1 MYRKKEADGLNNVQ
15 IALAGNPNCGK
26 TTVFNGLTNSREYV
40 GNRPGVTVEVKSA
53 KLNNRDNVT
62 VLDLPGVYSLSPY
75 TPEEVAARDCIVGRS
90 GGKAPDVILN
100 VADASNIER
109 NLYLTVQLLETGL
122 PLVLMLNMADAAEK
136 KGIIIDEKKLSER
149 LGVSVVKA
157 SAAKGVGL
165 TEASQ
170 LAAEA
175 ASKKIGGTV
184 SFFSEGTEEA
194 LRKIGRII
202 GGKVDAAYLRWYSVK
217 LFERDEMVSKEI
229 RLTLEESERIERIRQ
244 EREKIAD
251 DDSVGIII
259 SERYAFAEKL
269 AKECTVRQKRGEDA
283 SRRLDRIL
291 TGKFT
296 ALPCFGLIMTAV
308 YFLSSGPLGGW
319 LSKATGELVTEGGRR
334 LAGSALDYI
343 GCEQWLKGLICDGI
357 IGGVGTVVG
366 FLPQL
371 AILFLM
377 LALLEDWGYLS
388 RVAFILDRFFRR
400 FGLSGRS
407 FIPMLIATGCGVP
420 AIMSSRTVKDPAQRK
435 ATIITATFMPC
446 GAKLPI
452 ISMVSSMF
460 FGSKWWVAPICY
472 FMGAAAVLLSG
483 LLLKKLKIL
492 GSSGGEFIMELPDYR
507 VPMAKNVLRSLW
519 ENCGGFLKRAGTTI
533 LLASAAIWFLSS
545 FCIGHGGLIYTE
557 DTSRSILRNLGEA
570 LAVFFK
576 PIGFGNWQ
584 AAVASLM
591 GLLAKEELA
600 AVFGVLTGAGGM
612 REVFA
617 GSLEAFSFLIF
628 NLLCAPCIAAV
639 SAIGKE
645 MGSKR
650 WTAFALAYQT
660 GFAYLAAGL
669 IYWVGRA
676 VLG

>member
-1 MYRKKEADGLNNVQ
+1 MYN
-15 IALAGNPNCGK
+15 AL
-26 TTVFNGLTNSREYV
+26 TDSREYV
-40 GNRPGVTVEVKSA
+40 GNRPGVTVEVKIA
-53 KLNNRDNVT
+53 KLKNHRGV
-62 VLDLPGVYSLSPY
+62 VVMDLPGVYSLSPY
-75 TPEEVAARDCIVGRS
+75 TPEEAAARDCIA
-90 GGKAPDVILN
+90 GKNAYGAPDVILN
-100 VADASNIER
+100 VTDASNIER
-109 NLYLTVQLLETGL
+109 NLYLTLQLAEMGL

-157 SAAKGVGL
+157 SAAKGIGV
-165 TEASQ
+165 
-170 LAAEA
+170 AEA
-175 ASKKIGGTV
+175 AERAVEAASQKPKEIGSV
-184 SFFSEGTEEA
+184 FSEETETA

-202 GGKVDAAYLRWYSVK
+202 GGKAEARYLRWYSVK
-217 LFERDEMVSKEI
+217 LFERDERVLGEISLSAKEA
-229 RLTLEESERIERIRQ
+229 EEIEKITA
-244 EREKIAD
+244 EREKSAG
-251 DDSVGIII
+251 DDSVSIII
-259 SERYAFAEKL
+259 SERYDFVEGL
-269 AKECTVRQKRGEDA
+269 ARDCTVRQRRREDT
-283 SRRLDRIL
+283 SGRLDRIL
-291 TGKFT
+291 TGKIT
-296 ALPCFGLIMTAV
+296 ALPCFALIMTGV

-319 LSKATGELVTEGGRR
+319 LSKVTGTFVTEGGRR
-334 LAGSALDYI
+334 FAGAALDYF
-343 GCEQWLKGLICDGI
+343 GCAQWLKGLICDGI

-420 AIMSSRTVKDPAQRK
+420 AVMSSRTVKDPAQRK
-435 ATIITATFMPC
+435 ITIITATFMPC
-446 GAKLPI
+446 GAKLPV

-460 FGSKWWVAPICY
+460 FANKWWVAPICY

-483 LLLKKLKIL
+483 LLLKRLRILK
-492 GSSGGEFIMELPDYR
+492 SSGGEFIMELPDYR
-507 VPMAKNVLRSLW
+507 VPMAKNVLRSLA

-545 FCIGHGGLIYTE
+545 FAIGDGGLIYTE
-557 DTSRSILRNLGEA
+557 DTSRSILRNLGEG
-570 LAVFFK
+570 LAVFFT
-576 PIGFGNWQ
+576 PTGFGNWQ

-612 REVFA
+612 GEVFTEP
-617 GSLEAFSFLIF
+617 LEAFSFLMF

-645 MGSKR
+645 MGSRR
-650 WTAFALAYQT
+650 WTLFAVAYQT
-660 GFAYLAAGL
+660 GFAYLTAGL
-669 IYWVGRA
+669 VYWVGKA